1 MKKII
6 ITGGLGYIGM
16 ELCKIFSGKSRQ
28 LDITVIDNNFAS
40 SRVSQLKRWGIKF
53 KQIDILDSKNLE
65 KEIHNADVIYHLAG
79 ITDVA
84 TTKDDVN
91 IEKEKK
97 VYDVGVVG
105 TQNIIKFFPSESKQK
120 VHSSTVDQNSRIYAS
135 TLQTMKNNYR
145 DFPIGFFDVIISE
158 LPYRKNFRTHC
169 FCFFISFFYVDCSYK
184 CLKKIS
190 IHIF

>member
-65 KEIHNADVIYHLAG
+65 KDPLPHFYRYILHRHH
-79 ITDVA
+79 
-84 TTKDDVN
+84 
-91 IEKEKK
+91 
-97 VYDVGVVG
+97 
-105 TQNIIKFFPSESKQK
+105 FFRNHAHPKL
-120 VHSSTVDQNSRIYAS
+120 
-135 TLQTMKNNYR
+135 LQMGNLN
-145 DFPIGFFDVIISE
+145 
-158 LPYRKNFRTHC
+158 
-169 FCFFISFFYVDCSYK
+169 
-184 CLKKIS
+184 
-190 IHIF
+190 